1 NSSFHKAGYV
11 PTSYHYKRICASFSA
26 SCGRDQTGIVLA
38 APLVSLLHLRVS
50 LSQRCATGGMVPPST
65 QRGRERR
72 NIAFTT
78 RNTPA
83 AFSALPT
90 VPIHD
95 QKSPAQ
101 PSPVPPDQAACSC
114 WRESRRRPGCSH
126 RPLGHE
132 QSPRGRLQRQ
142 SSGEPHPFSA
152 AAPAP
157 IGDREHAHWSRSTL
171 IPVAVPCRR
180 PLAVSAPSADPTAD
194 VWLQSGRS
202 PAHVHGG
209 RAVRDIS
216 PL

>member
-1 NSSFHKAGYV
+1 MENKPTGNEFMITIRFEEGQGSAGVTSHPLAQGVIPTLLMIGLSSIF
-11 PTSYHYKRICASFSA
+11 
-26 SCGRDQTGIVLA
+26 
-38 APLVSLLHLRVS
+38 
-50 LSQRCATGGMVPPST
+50 
-65 QRGRERR
+65 
-72 NIAFTT
+72 T

-90 VPIHD
+90 VPDHD

-114 WRESRRRPGCSH
+114 WRESLRRPGCSH
-126 RPLGHE
+126 RLLGHE
-132 QSPRGRLQRQ
+132 QSPRGRVRRQ
-142 SSGEPHPFSA
+142 SSGEPHPFS
-152 AAPAP
+152 
-157 IGDREHAHWSRSTL
+157 
-171 IPVAVPCRR
+171 
-180 PLAVSAPSADPTAD
+180 VSAPSADPTAD